1 MHLGVQERRILP
13 SPYSMVMCVRETV
26 TLLMAGLAM
35 CVFFHSRLSQ
45 EQLKRGKVCF
55 GSCVQGKSVHG
66 STEGTVKWLH
76 LRQECEVDAVLRLA
90 DRGTDR
96 SRGFRV

>member
-1 MHLGVQERRILP
+1 
-13 SPYSMVMCVRETV
+13 MVMCVRETV

-35 CVFFHSRLSQ
+35 RVFFPSRLSQ

-55 GSCVQGKSVHG
+55 GSCVQGMSVHG

-76 LRQECEVDAVLRLA
+76 PRQGCEVDAVLRVA
-90 DRGTDR
+90 DGETDLKQ
-96 SRGFRV
+96 GF